1 MCYFY
6 DSQVVQIIKTMDI
19 EEIDNNQENQEK
31 KIKPEK
37 SAQEIR
43 QQRLSTIDNELEN
56 FQNAY
61 KNEEDINIMSSQKE
75 QEFQDII
82 KNLEINPGQPL
93 SQESVAMIHKNI
105 VDGAIQQ
112 VQGENEHLD
121 KLNIKKTILE
131 NLDDDDFKK
140 KISPTKAENLTEDVF
155 DKALGQLLIADI
167 DLPKNERIKLFR
179 QTLEYYAKK
188 QPTAESPVWHSTSS
202 YSLRK
207 GLEEGFSG
215 GKISG
220 GENAK
225 QESVGKPLSIT
236 HPDFLTAEDFQEMF
250 ARLCAKGSESLTVDS
265 EKITGDSLPKIFFE
279 SFSKQLTN
287 DEKKEFMAKRL
298 NLDSASNAVNNET
311 DKIYKEYENKYGT
324 EGEKRAKEYLRTK
337 EASERL
343 EEAGESALKITPD
356 KITEEMIN
364 KTISP
369 EAMKTAIN
377 DFEKR
382 SYVPPV
388 EKIEKEILPT
398 IKDEKLR
405 EELKNEANSPFPC
418 LITFDLK
425 GKEEQAHSIMKGE
438 TPTHIP
444 FEDHFYGTFNSND
457 IKEIR
462 VPLNKMEKTK
472 DWLTQKGLTGV
483 EIVPME
489 VYEVKRIIED
499 CI

>member
-1 MCYFY
+1 
-6 DSQVVQIIKTMDI
+6 MDI
-19 EEIDNNQENQEK
+19 EEIDNNQKNQEK
-31 KIKPEK
+31 KIEPGK
-37 SAQEIR
+37 SGQEIR
-43 QQRLSTIDNELEN
+43 QQRLAAINNELDN
-56 FQNAY
+56 FQNASKSY
-61 KNEEDINIMSSQKE
+61 EDINIISSQKE

-82 KNLEINPGQPL
+82 KSLSINPGQPL
-93 SQESVAMIHKNI
+93 KQESVAMIHKNI
-105 VDGAIQQ
+105 VDSSIQQ
-112 VQGENEHLD
+112 VQSENEHLD

-131 NLDDDDFKK
+131 NLDDNDFKK

-155 DKALGQLLIADI
+155 DKALGQLLTADI

-188 QPTAESPVWHSTSS
+188 QTVAESPVWHSTSS

-207 GLEEGFSG
+207 GLEEGFRG

-220 GENAK
+220 GENAQ

-265 EKITGDSLPKIFFE
+265 EEITGNSLPKIFFE

-287 DEKKEFMAKRL
+287 DEKKKFMAKRI
-298 NLDSASNAVNNET
+298 NLDSASDAVNNET
-311 DKIYKEYENKYGT
+311 NEIYKEYKNKYG
-324 EGEKRAKEYLRTK
+324 EDGKKMAKEYLQTK
-337 EASERL
+337 EASRRL
-343 EEAGESALKITPD
+343 EEARKKALKITPD

-369 EAMKTAIN
+369 EAVRVYIN

-388 EKIEKEILPT
+388 EKIEQEILPT

-405 EELKNEANSPFPC
+405 AELKSEAHFPFPC
-418 LITFDLK
+418 LITFELK
-425 GKEEQAHSIMKGE
+425 GKEEQVHSIMKGE

-444 FEDHFYGTFNSND
+444 FEDHFYGTFNADD

-462 VPLNKMEKTK
+462 VPLNKMEKTN
-472 DWLTQKGLTGV
+472 DWLTQKGLTDVG
-483 EIVPME
+483 IVPME
-489 VYEVKRIIED
+489 IYEVKRIID
-499 CI
+499 NVARSI

>member
-1 MCYFY
+1 
-6 DSQVVQIIKTMDI
+6 MDI

-31 KIKPEK
+31 KIEPEK
-37 SAQEIR
+37 SAQETR
-43 QQRLSTIDNELEN
+43 QQRLATINNELAN

-61 KNEEDINIMSSQKE
+61 KNEEDIKIMSSQKE

-93 SQESVAMIHKNI
+93 RQESVAMIHKNI
-105 VDGAIQQ
+105 VDGAMQQ

-140 KISPTKAENLTEDVF
+140 KISPTKAENLTEEVF

-167 DLPKNERIKLFR
+167 NLPKNERIKLFR
-179 QTLEYYAKK
+179 QTIEYYAKK

-298 NLDSASNAVNNET
+298 NLDSVSNAVNNET
-311 DKIYKEYENKYGT
+311 DKIYKEYEKEHGA

-343 EEAGESALKITPD
+343 EEAGKRASKITPD

-369 EAMKTAIN
+369 EAMRVAIN

-388 EKIEKEILPT
+388 EKIEQEILPT
-398 IKDEKLR
+398 IEDKKLR
-405 EELKNEANSPFPC
+405 EELKNEAHSPFPC

-472 DWLTQKGLTGV
+472 NWLIQKGLTSV

>member
-1 MCYFY
+1 
-6 DSQVVQIIKTMDI
+6 MDI
-19 EEIDNNQENQEK
+19 EEIDNNQEK
-31 KIKPEK
+31 KIEPEK

-43 QQRLSTIDNELEN
+43 QQRLAIISNELDN
-56 FQNAY
+56 FQSTY
-61 KNEEDINIMSSQKE
+61 KKEEDINIVSSRKE

-93 SQESVAMIHKNI
+93 SQESVVMIHKNI
-105 VDGAIQQ
+105 VDGAMQH
-112 VQGENEHLD
+112 VQGENEYID

-131 NLDDDDFKK
+131 NLDNDDFKK
-140 KISPTKAENLTEDVF
+140 KISPTKAENLTEDIF
-155 DKALGQLLIADI
+155 DKALDQLLTADI

-202 YSLRK
+202 YSLKK

-225 QESVGKPLSIT
+225 RESVGKPLSIT

-298 NLDSASNAVNNET
+298 NLDSASNAVNDEM
-311 DKIYKEYENKYGT
+311 DKIYKEYENKYGE
-324 EGEKRAKEYLRTK
+324 EGERRVKEYLRTK
-337 EASERL
+337 EALERL
-343 EEAGESALKITPD
+343 EEAGKRASKITPD
-356 KITEEMIN
+356 KITEEMVN

-369 EAMKTAIN
+369 AAMKTAIN

-388 EKIEKEILPT
+388 EKIEQEILPT

-405 EELKNEANSPFPC
+405 EELKNEAHFPFPC

-425 GKEEQAHSIMKGE
+425 GKEGQAHSIMKGE

-472 DWLTQKGLTGV
+472 DWLIQKGITGV
-483 EIVPME
+483 EIAPME

>member
-1 MCYFY
+1 MK
-6 DSQVVQIIKTMDI
+6 IIKTMDI

-31 KIKPEK
+31 KIEPEK

-105 VDGAIQQ
+105 VDGAMQQ

-188 QPTAESPVWHSTSS
+188 QPIAESPVWHSTSS

-250 ARLCAKGSESLTVDS
+250 ARLCAKGSESLIVDS

-298 NLDSASNAVNNET
+298 NLDSASNAVNKET

-343 EEAGESALKITPD
+343 EEAGKSALKIAPD

-388 EKIEKEILPT
+388 EKIEQEILPT

-405 EELKNEANSPFPC
+405 EELKNEAHSPFPC

-472 DWLTQKGLTGV
+472 DWLIQKGLTGV

>member
-1 MCYFY
+1 MCYYY
-6 DSQVVQIIKTMDI
+6 DSQLAKIIKSMDI
-19 EEIDNNQENQEK
+19 EEIDNNQKNQEK
-31 KIKPEK
+31 KREPEK
-37 SAQEIR
+37 NAQEIR
-43 QQRLSTIDNELEN
+43 QQRLATINSELEN
-56 FQNAY
+56 FQNASGNY
-61 KNEEDINIMSSQKE
+61 EDINKISSQKE

-82 KNLEINPGQPL
+82 KNLEIKPDQPL
-93 SQESVAMIHKNI
+93 SQESVTMIHKNI
-105 VDGAIQQ
+105 VDSAIQQ
-112 VQGENEHLD
+112 VHTGNEYLD

-131 NLDDDDFKK
+131 NLDNNDFKK
-140 KISPTKAENLTEDVF
+140 KISPTKAENLTENVF
-155 DKALGQLLIADI
+155 DKALEKLLTADI

-311 DKIYKEYENKYGT
+311 DKIYKEYENKYGAG
-324 EGEKRAKEYLRTK
+324 GENIAKEYLQTK

-343 EEAGESALKITPD
+343 EEAGKKALKITPD

-369 EAMKTAIN
+369 EAMRVAIN

-388 EKIEKEILPT
+388 EKIEQEILPT

-405 EELKNEANSPFPC
+405 EELRSEAHFPFPC
-418 LITFDLK
+418 MITFELK

-462 VPLNKMEKTK
+462 VPLNKVEKTK
-472 DWLTQKGLTGV
+472 DWSTQKGLTDV

-489 VYEVKRIIED
+489 LYEVKRIID
-499 CI
+499 NCI

>member
-1 MCYFY
+1 
-6 DSQVVQIIKTMDI
+6 MDI
-19 EEIDNNQENQEK
+19 EEIDSNQENQEK
-31 KIKPEK
+31 KIEPEK

-43 QQRLSTIDNELEN
+43 QQRLATINNELEN
-56 FQNAY
+56 FQNTSGNY
-61 KNEEDINIMSSQKE
+61 EDINRISSKKE

-82 KNLEINPGQPL
+82 KNLEIEPGQPL

-105 VDGAIQQ
+105 VDGAIQL
-112 VQGENEHLD
+112 VQGKNEYLN

-140 KISPTKAENLTEDVF
+140 KISPTKAENLTEDIF
-155 DKALGQLLIADI
+155 DKALGQLLTAEI

-279 SFSKQLTN
+279 SFSKQLTS

-311 DKIYKEYENKYGT
+311 GKIYKEYENKYGA
-324 EGEKRAKEYLRTK
+324 EGEKKVKEYLHTK

-343 EEAGESALKITPD
+343 EEAGKRALKITPD

-369 EAMKTAIN
+369 EAMKAAIN

-388 EKIEKEILPT
+388 EKIEQEILPT

-405 EELKNEANSPFPC
+405 AELKSEAHFPFPC
-418 LITFDLK
+418 MITFELK

-472 DWLTQKGLTGV
+472 DWLIQKGLTGV
-483 EIVPME
+483 RIVPME